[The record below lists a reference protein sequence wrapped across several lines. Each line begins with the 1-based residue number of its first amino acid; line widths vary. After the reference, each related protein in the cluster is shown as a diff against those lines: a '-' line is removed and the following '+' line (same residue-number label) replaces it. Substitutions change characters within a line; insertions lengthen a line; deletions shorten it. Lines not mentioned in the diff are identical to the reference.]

1 MALEFADK
9 NVLIVDGELTFIQYR
24 GKLSAFP

>member
-9 NVLIVDGELTFIQYR
+9 NVLIVDGKTLSINFIVEE
-24 GKLSAFP
+24 

>member
-9 NVLIVDGELTFIQYR
+9 NVLIVDGET
-24 GKLSAFP
+24 KTKEAFWRAFRNL